1 MIGKCGM
8 AFRFLSWIANRTP
21 SVKAMLTGWD
31 RKVQFS
37 LSGEDPF
44 FIEVVDG
51 HLKRRA
57 GETNMPDLIF
67 TSDSKKFFQVMT
79 GKMKFDQGFSSG
91 AYSMKGSIVDAVKLM
106 KVAELAQE
114 SHPTLMSIMKVA
126 SRLM

>member
-1 MIGKCGM
+1 
-8 AFRFLSWIANRTP
+8 
-21 SVKAMLTGWD
+21 MLTGWD